1 VIEIGRGLHVENR
14 CGEGMVPSTVTGI
27 RAHQERVSMV
37 RQLSDG
43 EAVAFQ
49 RRRWLGVLLQ
59 LRERERKRGE
69 GWLHLEEHRAMVVLI
84 VNGGGLAARQLKDGE
99 GGGGPVTR
107 RGHEGERGEEGVEL
121 EQPANER
128 NGGGEQR
135 KGGQAVEGGHVVVV
149 WDRRGRVTDS
159 GPGPQWWAAG
169 SNGLNRSQFKTN
181 SNVFKFWLIRK
192 VPSIARKN
200 WNKIWFWR
208 SQSDEQLSPS
218 KLLQIQN
225 GFGGKI
231 QGNLY
236 VRIW

>member
-1 VIEIGRGLHVENR
+1 VENR

-149 WDRRGRVTDS
+149 
-159 GPGPQWWAAG
+159 
-169 SNGLNRSQFKTN
+169 
-181 SNVFKFWLIRK
+181 
-192 VPSIARKN
+192 
-200 WNKIWFWR
+200 
-208 SQSDEQLSPS
+208 
-218 KLLQIQN
+218 
-225 GFGGKI
+225 
-231 QGNLY
+231 
-236 VRIW
+236 

>member
-1 VIEIGRGLHVENR
+1 
-14 CGEGMVPSTVTGI
+14 MVPSTVTGI

-135 KGGQAVEGGHVVVV
+135 KGVRRWKVATWWSCETGEAESPIVGPGHNGG
-149 WDRRGRVTDS
+149 RRGQMV
-159 GPGPQWWAAG
+159 
-169 SNGLNRSQFKTN
+169 
-181 SNVFKFWLIRK
+181 
-192 VPSIARKN
+192 
-200 WNKIWFWR
+200 
-208 SQSDEQLSPS
+208 
-218 KLLQIQN
+218 
-225 GFGGKI
+225 
-231 QGNLY
+231 
-236 VRIW
+236 